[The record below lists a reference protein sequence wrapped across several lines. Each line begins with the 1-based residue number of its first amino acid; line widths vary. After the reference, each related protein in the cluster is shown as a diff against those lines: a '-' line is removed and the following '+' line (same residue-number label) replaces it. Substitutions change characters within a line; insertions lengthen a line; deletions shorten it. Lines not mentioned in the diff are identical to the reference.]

1 MRYVYLHFPTDE
13 DVKNQIYVHKTA
25 PYSSDLCILLVLKNQ
40 RPLAKGETACLH
52 LNRENLGSGL
62 SLDLYKDFSPKH
74 PVSSKQH
81 MKALR

>member
-1 MRYVYLHFPTDE
+1 MFTYTFPQMKMLKIKYMST
-13 DVKNQIYVHKTA
+13 KQLPIA
-25 PYSSDLCILLVLKNQ
+25 DLCILLVLKNQ

-81 MKALR
+81 MKAFR